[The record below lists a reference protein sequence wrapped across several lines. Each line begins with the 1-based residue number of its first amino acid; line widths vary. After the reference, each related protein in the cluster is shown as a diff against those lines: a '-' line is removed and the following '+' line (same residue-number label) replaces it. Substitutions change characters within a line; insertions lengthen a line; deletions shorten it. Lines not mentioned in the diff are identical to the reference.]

1 MSSRSRKRT
10 AAAAVCVLAA
20 VAATL
25 GAHASRAAA
34 NARPSLR
41 VCADPNNLPF
51 SNEREEGFENRLAQL
66 IGRELGERVEYVWWS
81 QRRGFIRNTLN
92 AGDCD
97 VIMGV
102 PTSLDMVLRTQ
113 PYYRSTYVFVTRAD
127 FGAEPRVFDDAR
139 LKRAR
144 IGVQMIGDD
153 GANSPPAEALSRRGI
168 IGNVRGYMV
177 YGNYADSMP
186 LAPIMD
192 AIARREIDVAVVWGP
207 LAGYYVSRTHA
218 ALRLTPVSP
227 QIELPFLPFVFDIA
241 LGVRRRDTL
250 FRNQL
255 NDVLSRRAGDIARLL
270 DAYGVPRVT
279 ATRRSS

>member
-1 MSSRSRKRT
+1 M
-10 AAAAVCVLAA
+10 LAA
-20 VAATL
+20 VAVML
-25 GAHASRAAA
+25 GARASRTVAS
-34 NARPSLR
+34 ARPSMR

-51 SNEREEGFENRLAQL
+51 SNDRGEGFENRLAQL
-66 IGRELGERVEYVWWS
+66 IGRELGEPVEYVWWS
-81 QRRGFIRNTLN
+81 QRRGFIRSTLN

-113 PYYRSTYVFVTRAD
+113 PYYRSSYVFVTRAD
-127 FGAEPRVFDDAR
+127 FGVEPRSFDDAR
-139 LKRAR
+139 LERAR

-168 IGNVRGYMV
+168 IRNVRGYMV

-192 AIARREIDVAVVWGP
+192 AVARHEIDVAVVWGP
-207 LAGYYVSRTHA
+207 LAGYYVSRTRA

-270 DAYGVPRVT
+270 DAYGIPRVS